1 MKKAILCMV
10 LIFINIMS
18 YGQMISVTGGNLT
31 FMNKDKGFIEVE
43 AMQHLVKNVDVHISY
58 TKVMGGKDIT
68 MVGGRYGL
76 FKQKVGIMISACFM
90 ENHKTMGMV
99 GIDIKPLKNSP
110 ISIVYSQSTDS
121 DLKQLGI
128 KFPLFTKNKH

>member
-1 MKKAILCMV
+1 MGKLLIILS
-10 LIFINIMS
+10 LFALNLS

-31 FMNKDKGFIEVE
+31 FMNNDKGFIEVE
-43 AMQHLVKNVDVHISY
+43 AMQHLVKNVDAHISY
-58 TKVMGGKDIT
+58 TKVMGGKDIA

-76 FKQKVGIMISACFM
+76 FEQKVGIMISACFM

-99 GIDIKPLKNSP
+99 GIDVKPLKHSP
-110 ISIVYSQSTDS
+110 ISIIYSQSTDS

-128 KFPLFTKNKH
+128 KFPLFNKNKH

>member
-1 MKKAILCMV
+1 MKKTILCMV
-10 LIFINIMS
+10 LIFISTIS

-31 FMNKDKGFIEVE
+31 FMNNDMGFIEVE
-43 AMQHLVKNVDVHISY
+43 AMQHLVKNVDAHISY
-58 TKVMGGKDIT
+58 TKVMGGKDIA

-76 FKQKVGIMISACFM
+76 FEQKVGIMLSACFM

-99 GIDIKPLKNSP
+99 GIDVKPLKHSP
-110 ISIVYSQSTDS
+110 ISIIYSQSTDN